1 MLDNQ
6 PIYLSNIAGK
16 IGLPACK
23 SLVHLLYVA
32 MRMLGN
38 ASNALPI
45 LMFIAATV
53 CILGCAYCREC
64 VEADQIR
71 SYYISS
77 SHTKLIR

>member
-23 SLVHLLYVA
+23 SLVRLLYVA
-32 MRMLGN
+32 MRKLGN

-53 CILGCAYCREC
+53 CILGCAYYREC
-64 VEADQIR
+64 VEATQLSINCLGL
-71 SYYISS
+71 
-77 SHTKLIR
+77 H

>member
-23 SLVHLLYVA
+23 SLVHLLYIVAIYVA

-53 CILGCAYCREC
+53 CILGCAYYREC
-64 VEADQIR
+64 VEATQL
-71 SYYISS
+71 SLNCLGL
-77 SHTKLIR
+77 H